1 MRAVKIGASVM
12 FHPKRRSAAQ
22 ALAAQLTDFNC
33 ALAEDPSPGGPPTS
47 RRSALL
53 AWSQA
58 RADTTHHLVLQ
69 DDVILGADFVS
80 TVSKAAELYPD
91 CALALYANWN
101 CWNGAAARL
110 AAATGGAW
118 ARAVRG
124 EWVPTLALLLPR
136 EDAVGVAAEGSS
148 KECTELPD
156 DVFVQRYLERVGRS
170 TLISLPN
177 LVEHAGGPSVMG
189 HAHGPRHSVCF
200 IGNTSKSLAANYWQ
214 TSSISASATV
224 LPYVFRGR
232 AGTVVLES
240 ATGIWRHISWSRFL
254 HLIGAQDRIEMIR
267 DNAMKFV
274 RQVAVPPRFG
284 PFVVEN
290 QFGGAFIYGLI
301 AGSQGGAWSSLV
313 NECLG
318 TQLLGGLSN
327 TGVVLGDDALVA
339 IGQELVTHW
348 HDGLNHGRS
357 RPSPDIAGRSLD
369 CYPAA
374 ADVWTY
380 RLEDDPEAA
389 RSEDSSKET

>member
-1 MRAVKIGASVM
+1 MRPVKIGASVM
-12 FHPKRRSAAQ
+12 FHPKRRPAAQ
-22 ALAAQLTDFNC
+22 ALAAQLADFNC

-47 RRSALL
+47 RRSALR

-80 TVSKAAELYPD
+80 AVSKAAGLHPD
-91 CALALYANWN
+91 CALVLYTNWN
-101 CWNGAAARL
+101 CWNGAAVRL
-110 AAATGGAW
+110 AAATGGTW

-136 EDAVGVAAEGSS
+136 ADAAGVVAEGSPA
-148 KECTELPD
+148 ECAELPD

-177 LVEHAGGPSVMG
+177 LVEHASGPSVMG
-189 HAHGPRHSVCF
+189 HAHGPRNSVCF
-200 IGNTSKSLAANYWQ
+200 IENVNLAENYWQ
-214 TSSISASATV
+214 TPSISAPATV

-232 AGTVVLES
+232 AGTVVLEE
-240 ATGIWRHISWSRFL
+240 ATGIWRYISWRSFL
-254 HLIGAQDRIEMIR
+254 HLIGAQDQIEMIR
-267 DNAMKFV
+267 DDAMKFV

-290 QFGGAFIYGLI
+290 QFAGAFIYGLI
-301 AGSQGGAWSSLV
+301 AGSQGGAWNSLV
-313 NECLG
+313 EECLE

-327 TGVVLGDDALVA
+327 TGVVLGDDALGA
-339 IGQELVTHW
+339 MGQELVTQW

-357 RPSPDIAGRSLD
+357 RLSPDFAGRSLD

-374 ADVWTY
+374 AGVWTY

-389 RSEDSSKET
+389 RKET